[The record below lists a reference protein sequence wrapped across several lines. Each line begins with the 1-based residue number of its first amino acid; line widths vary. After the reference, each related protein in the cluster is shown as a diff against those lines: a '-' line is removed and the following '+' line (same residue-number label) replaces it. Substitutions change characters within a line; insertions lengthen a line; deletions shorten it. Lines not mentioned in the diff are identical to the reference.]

1 MFILIFKLL
10 KMPKTLLRMLKT
22 LLRMLITEKRG

>member
-1 MFILIFKLL
+1 MS
-10 KMPKTLLRMLKT
+10 KTLLRMLKT